1 MASKKKNM
9 GKNQR
14 DRLKKQ
20 KNRSLV
26 PTNPS
31 SSSPDGTDTDTELA
45 PEKISLDVT
54 NYSAVSKLSTNLRM
68 SELVKERVS
77 VDDKGRKLRV
87 IMGGEK
93 DMNEFIKRLEDEA
106 KLQAQLTRIS
116 TRFNALRSCQPDDPE
131 VHQIGDSI
139 NELMASSK
147 GMIFDAGGM
156 RKRSRVPAYPGTL
169 KLALDRENPMYDA
182 LSLQMDAFLALED
195 ITAKIEHVRSRM
207 REKNGQ

>member
-26 PTNPS
+26 PSNPS
-31 SSSPDGTDTDTELA
+31 PSSPDGTDTDTELA

-116 TRFNALRSCQPDDPE
+116 ARFNTLRSSQPDEPQIS
-131 VHQIGDSI
+131 QIGDSI
-139 NELMASSK
+139 NELMASSQ
-147 GMIFDAGGM
+147 GLIFDAGGM
-156 RKRSRVPAYPGTL
+156 RKRSRVPVYPGTL
-169 KLALDRENPMYDA
+169 KLALDRENPMYDV

-195 ITAKIEHVRSRM
+195 IAEKIEHVRSRM